1 MYEINQQYERH
12 IYWLMTEDIHL
23 FIKNIIRDTLTGYS
37 KYTNITDDN
46 SIYMS
51 FMVYIK
57 GDQMTGEN
65 NWESIFK

>member
-1 MYEINQQYERH
+1 
-12 IYWLMTEDIHL
+12 MTEDIHL

-37 KYTNITDDN
+37 NYTNITDKN

-65 NWESIFK
+65 N